1 MNQEILK
8 KQLYDLSDDQ
18 RAAATSK
25 NRFLRIIAGAGAGK
39 TTTMAMRIV
48 YLLSLGASPKEIVAF
63 TFTERAAQNMK
74 NKIYEKVREI
84 EPDLC
89 NKLGEMYIGTIHAF
103 CFQMLQDHFGY
114 GNYDIIDENQESA
127 FILRKGWNIGL
138 GGSGYVK
145 RCMSFLQSIEVVY
158 DELIDQE
165 ELRKNAQDFYD
176 KFHKYELLLQ
186 EEKLLTFG
194 KIINIMVTKA
204 KNNYKPLSHIKH
216 LIVDEYQ
223 DINKAQQEL
232 ITLIGKNASAYVVG
246 DPRQCIY
253 QWRGSNSDFFN
264 DFLGIFTGADK
275 ITIHENRRSCSTIVQ
290 TANDFSKTLKGEYS
304 AMKPVRPHAGTPI
317 KVVFD
322 NPQEEAENIV
332 EAIKNLT
339 EIEKK
344 CKYSDIS
351 ILLRSVKTSAEP
363 FIQELRRQNIPFIIG
378 GKAGLFRRD
387 EAQIVGRIFAWLH
400 PNGFWLKSSYN
411 WNDLLKG
418 EELLTDLVPLWQNIF
433 PGEVFPEDII
443 REWKEQVL
451 AGSYKGLTEAYQ
463 ELLLIL
469 GFLIL
474 NPENKQH
481 AAIMANLGRF
491 NTLLTDYQDS
501 AIRRGRPFNWN
512 SDIKG
517 LGWFMNSY
525 AYEAYEEQPAEDIRG
540 IEAVQ
545 ILTIHQAKGLEW
557 LAVFVPCMVSSRF
570 PASSTGREQDW
581 LVPRDMFPVA
591 RYEGSEDDERRLF
604 YVAITRARDLLC
616 VSWFENMRT
625 RRSPSTFLS
634 DLNLPVNRGNNIF
647 SNIGLNPVHIEDEI
661 QTYAGGEIVEYN
673 RCNYFYLLRY
683 LWSYQSEFNP
693 MLNFGKSLHH
703 CLRLASEQVR
713 DNKKEP
719 EEAIEEAFNN
729 GEFHLPY
736 AGSMMKDLAEGNA
749 KKTLKKY
756 AEKYK
761 QDLLNVQEV
770 EARLE
775 FPLENATI
783 VGRID
788 VIIDDKG
795 KKEVRDYKTSFEV
808 TTEEESSLQV
818 RLYTLGLSLTKCKVD
833 KASIA
838 ALKEKDGE
846 AHVKEVSIAKH
857 DLDNARE
864 QAKKAIEGIKKG
876 IWKPNV
882 TERCKD
888 CDYRK
893 ICKYTTAKRKLVMH
907 IPALKGGN

>member
-8 KQLYDLSDDQ
+8 KQLAQLSNEQ
-18 RAAATSK
+18 RDAATSK

-48 YLLSLGASPKEIVAF
+48 YLLSEGASPKEIVAF

-89 NKLGEMYIGTIHAF
+89 NKLGEMYIGTIHGF

-145 RCMSFLQSIEVVY
+145 RCLSFLQSIDVVY
-158 DELIDQE
+158 DELIDKEQ
-165 ELRKNAQDFYD
+165 LKKNAIDFND
-176 KFHKYELLLQ
+176 KFHKYESLLQ

-194 KIINIMVTKA
+194 KIINLMVDKA
-204 KNNYKPLSHIKH
+204 KSNYKPLSHIKH

-232 ITLIGKNASAYVVG
+232 ITLIGKNASVYVVG

-253 QWRGSNSDFFN
+253 QWRGSNSEFFN
-264 DFLGIFTGADK
+264 EFLNTFVEADK
-275 ITIHENRRSCSTIVQ
+275 ITIHENRRSCETIVQ
-290 TANDFSKTLKGEYS
+290 NANDFSKTLKGEYS
-304 AMKPVRPHAGTPI
+304 VMKAVRPQAGTTLTI
-317 KVVFD
+317 AFD
-322 NPQEEAENIV
+322 NPQEEAEKIV
-332 EAIKNLT
+332 EEIKKLT
-339 EIEKK
+339 EVEKK

-378 GKAGLFRRD
+378 GKVGLFRRD
-387 EAQIVGRIFAWLH
+387 EAKIVGRIFAWLH
-400 PNGFWLKSSYN
+400 DSGFWLKNSYS
-411 WNDLLKG
+411 WNDLIKG
-418 EELLTDLVPLWQNIF
+418 EELLTGLVPLWQNIF
-433 PGEVFPEDII
+433 PGANFPEDLL

-451 AGSYKGLTEAYQ
+451 AGSYTGLTEAYQ

-469 GFLIL
+469 GFLNL
-474 NPENKQH
+474 NPEDKQH

-491 NTLLTDYQDS
+491 NVLLADYADS
-501 AIRRGRPFNWN
+501 AIRRGRPFNWS

-540 IEAVQ
+540 IDAVQ

-557 LAVFVPCMVSSRF
+557 LVVFVPCMVSSRF
-570 PASSTGREQDW
+570 PTSSTGREQDW
-581 LVPRDMFPVA
+581 FVPRDMFPVV

-616 VSWFENMRT
+616 ISWFENMKTART
-625 RRSPSTFLS
+625 TSPFLNDINVHTQNVTDFSTI
-634 DLNLPVNRGNNIF
+634 N
-647 SNIGLNPVHIEDEI
+647 LNPIHIEDEI
-661 QTYAGGEIVEYN
+661 QSYAGGEIVEYN
-673 RCNYFYLLRY
+673 RCNYFYLLRH
-683 LWSYQSEFNP
+683 LWSYPNEFHR
-693 MLNFGKSLHH
+693 MRNFGKSLHH

-713 DNKKEP
+713 DKKKEP
-719 EEAIEEAFNN
+719 DDAIEEAFNN

-736 AGSMMKDLAEGNA
+736 AGSIMKDLAEESA
-749 KKTLKKY
+749 KRTLKNY
-756 AEKYK
+756 AKKYK
-761 QDLLNVQEV
+761 QDMLNVQEV

-818 RLYTLGLSLTKCKVD
+818 RLYTLGLSLTRCKVD

-846 AHVKEVSIAKH
+846 AHVKDVSISEQ
-857 DLDNARE
+857 DLNNARE
-864 QAKKAIEGIKKG
+864 QAKKAIDGIKEG
-876 IWKPNV
+876 VWKPNV
-882 TERCKD
+882 SERCKD

-893 ICKYTTAKRKLVMH
+893 ICKYNNTPLKLVMH
-907 IPALKGGN
+907 IPILKGGN